1 MQDCDPERCSQP
13 SLRPLVERH
22 VPPFGGPVNPATAG
36 LGAGAIA
43 VKACTE
49 TYRTAMS
56 LKDPYSRSV
65 TAYRDPPRG
74 LKSTLRHLGPGMILA
89 GSVVGSGELIVT
101 TKLGALAGFALLWFV
116 LLSCVV
122 KTVVQTEIARHTI
135 ASGETFLRVF
145 NTLPGPSGRRP
156 AWLTLPWMAV
166 FVAACVVALAT
177 FVQLDD
183 ADRDARAALWLVAG
197 VVTIGLVGAW
207 ITGRQRVRGAGLSAQ
222 PTSRGTMNWFT
233 WLWMATMLLMFVNS
247 GAILGGTGQALEMAF
262 PGLLGE
268 GGARY
273 WSILLA
279 SVCGTLLLA
288 GTYASLEKTLVLL
301 VSSFTVVT
309 VVCAL
314 LLQWTDFA
322 VDWPEVAA
330 GLSLGLP
337 GKMSTTLVLTALAM
351 YSGTGV
357 SFSEMWNYTYWCVEK
372 GYARNVGE
380 PQPGPAWRRRAKGWI
395 RVMQTDAV
403 VTMVVY
409 TASTICFYLLG
420 AAILHEQGLD
430 PDGRETLSVL
440 SAIYTDGLGNWAAGL
455 FLVGA
460 FFVLASTV
468 LSGTA
473 GSGRMLADL
482 LGVIGLI
489 DGSDFRTRL
498 RFIRVFIVVSLV
510 LYSIAYWLFE
520 NPPQMLLVT
529 SSLIAMVM
537 YPALGLGALYLR
549 YRRIDPD
556 IAPGKPTTIW
566 LWVCGLVLTVISP
579 AGILLA
585 LAIGAGWIAFG

>member
-1 MQDCDPERCSQP
+1 MP
-13 SLRPLVERH
+13 
-22 VPPFGGPVNPATAG
+22 
-36 LGAGAIA
+36 
-43 VKACTE
+43 
-49 TYRTAMS
+49 
-56 LKDPYSRSV
+56 LKDPYSRSAEV
-65 TAYRDPPRG
+65 HREPPRG
-74 LKSTLRHLGPGMILA
+74 LRSTLRQLGPGMILA

-122 KTVVQTEIARHTI
+122 KTVVQTELARHTI

-145 NTLPGPSGRRP
+145 NSLPGPSGKRP
-156 AWLTLPWMAV
+156 AWLTLPWMGG
-166 FVAACVVALAT
+166 FLTACVVALAT
-177 FVQLDD
+177 FVELDD
-183 ADRDARAALWLVAG
+183 ASRDALSALWLAAG
-197 VVTIGLVGAW
+197 VVAVGLGGAW
-207 ITGRQRVRGAGLSAQ
+207 ITGRWRSAGAGV
-222 PTSRGTMNWFT
+222 TSRQPVQGRMNWFT

-247 GAILGGTGQALEMAF
+247 GAILGGTGQVLEMVF

-279 SVCGTLLLA
+279 AVCGTLLLL

-301 VSSFTVVT
+301 VSSFSVVT
-309 VVCAL
+309 VVCTF
-314 LLQWTDFA
+314 LLQWTGFA
-322 VDWPEVAA
+322 VAWPEVAD

-337 GKMSTTLVLTALAM
+337 GEMTTTLVLTALAM

-372 GYARNVGE
+372 GYASNVGE

-395 RVMQTDAV
+395 RVMQADAV

-455 FLVGA
+455 FLMGA
-460 FFVLASTV
+460 FFVLVSTT

-473 GSGRMLADL
+473 GTSRMLADV

-489 DGSDFRTRL
+489 DGSDYTARL
-498 RFIRVFIVVSLV
+498 RFIRVFVVLALI

-520 NPPQMLLVT
+520 NPPQMLLIT
-529 SSLIAMVM
+529 SSLIAVVM

-549 YRRIDPD
+549 YRRIDPG
-556 IAPGKPTTIW
+556 IAPGRPTTIW
-566 LWVCGLVLTVISP
+566 LWVCALVLTVVSP

-585 LAIGAGWIAFG
+585 LAIGAGWVSFG